1 MWPFWLKVAIGI
13 LNVVLAGV
21 GWLGWARVEDGRR
34 WILWGIVAYFVVFL
48 AIYAHLRKRFCPLVT
63 VATALEANSWMRR
76 QSTSINFRSKENDD
90 NTAQL
95 NSTPTQSASEAS
107 APRRVN
113 GNRNSNFNISHA
125 YLFTSLSS
133 ALSMLLTL
141 FPTGVDGLV
150 CIRCVHVHT

>member
-1 MWPFWLKVAIGI
+1 VKYSMWPFWLKVAIGI

-76 QSTSINFRSKENDD
+76 QITSINFRSKENDD

-95 NSTPTQSASEAS
+95 NSAPPAPRQLNSAQLNSNSKRERSERAASSTHRKRSASARVRHTAS
-107 APRRVN
+107 V
-113 GNRNSNFNISHA
+113 IS
-125 YLFTSLSS
+125 S
-133 ALSMLLTL
+133 
-141 FPTGVDGLV
+141 
-150 CIRCVHVHT
+150 